1 MKDLVQQASSVSEL
15 PYVIII
21 ISRSLHTRATK
32 IALYIILRFFYHTKM
47 IFHFLACKKTKTNK
61 QKSQTPKKFHLLV
74 EAAYRFILGLH
85 LIPDLIFLPEG
96 VGEFC
101 MIIPFVM
108 NGNQNYNDCVL
119 QSPQILL
126 LLISSDQ
133 NPGHVTP
140 LLESSHCVHHLL
152 LKYVA
157 IFVTQFPFFFLFY
170 FISVKFHESA
180 YPKILLQMIL
190 FKPYKY

>member
-15 PYVIII
+15 PHVIII
-21 ISRSLHTRATK
+21 ISRSLYTHATK

-47 IFHFLACKKTKTNK
+47 IFHFLACKKTKTKINR
-61 QKSQTPKKFHLLV
+61 QKSQTPKKSHLLV
-74 EAAYRFILGLH
+74 EAAYRFILGLN
-85 LIPDLIFLPEG
+85 LISDLIFLPEG

-108 NGNQNYNDCVL
+108 KGNQNYNDCVL

-126 LLISSDQ
+126 LLISSD
-133 NPGHVTP
+133 HVTP

-180 YPKILLQMIL
+180 YPKISLQMIL